1 MTNKLLVI
9 FIIIGANLFCETVG
23 YEYFNIYNSEKYKLN
38 QENYTINTDIIDM
51 KYSVQDYKVDEISL
65 NPKNLT
71 VDLKSKYYQLKYNE
85 FHSNLN
91 ELEVSDEKIE
101 FEQEKIKY
109 FEHQVKIP
117 YEKYELKLTS
127 GKINDFNFKIIS
139 DYADIS
145 LNNPSFDKKGIS
157 FRKENLALEYEK
169 VDFGSEFLL
178 NEVSYIGKTN
188 GKWEEYSLDYK
199 KSKFSY
205 RKFNLGLDFD
215 LDNNTAFFVTK
226 FANHYIYGD
235 LEIDLENLEYKQT
248 YEKKFSKSKFSVKN
262 TLGVIK
268 NNKFTG
274 VLKHEYYK
282 DIFSLFFISIK
293 EKTSEKEQE
302 LILDKDYIYY
312 NIIDINYEKEI
323 GNIILGINKTIPLT
337 YNLDLK
343 PVKEESE
350 EDSNNTS
357 EGTDSNNSYDKD
369 KIKEILLSGIKIYL
383 KYEF

>member
-117 YEKYELKLTS
+117 YEKYGLKLTS

-157 FRKENLALEYEK
+157 FRKENLALKYEK
-169 VDFGSEFLL
+169 VEFGSEFL
-178 NEVSYIGKTN
+178 
-188 GKWEEYSLDYK
+188 
-199 KSKFSY
+199 
-205 RKFNLGLDFD
+205 
-215 LDNNTAFFVTK
+215 
-226 FANHYIYGD
+226 
-235 LEIDLENLEYKQT
+235 
-248 YEKKFSKSKFSVKN
+248 
-262 TLGVIK
+262 
-268 NNKFTG
+268 
-274 VLKHEYYK
+274 
-282 DIFSLFFISIK
+282 
-293 EKTSEKEQE
+293 
-302 LILDKDYIYY
+302 
-312 NIIDINYEKEI
+312 
-323 GNIILGINKTIPLT
+323 
-337 YNLDLK
+337 
-343 PVKEESE
+343 
-350 EDSNNTS
+350 
-357 EGTDSNNSYDKD
+357 
-369 KIKEILLSGIKIYL
+369 
-383 KYEF
+383 